1 MLPPLAAQINKN
13 NNDLTI
19 SPEKRH
25 LRGSRSLRIA
35 LRTAHILGFSVL
47 FGGHWFDLPREALT
61 PWLYWTIF
69 SGIGITALEIY
80 AGFDWF
86 LQLAG
91 VMVLG
96 KLIIL
101 SLIPLFW
108 EQRLALLSLVM
119 IIGSVG
125 SHMPGSLR
133 HFRLI
138 PIRKRSI

>member
-1 MLPPLAAQINKN
+1 M
-13 NNDLTI
+13 
-19 SPEKRH
+19 S
-25 LRGSRSLRIA
+25 SRPLRIA
-35 LRTAHILGFSVL
+35 LRTVHILGFSVL
-47 FGGHWFDLPREALT
+47 FGGHWFNLPREALL

-69 SGIGITALEIY
+69 SGAGITALEIY

-96 KLIIL
+96 KLVIL

-108 EQRLALLSLVM
+108 EQRLTLLSFVM

-133 HFRLI
+133 HFRLF
-138 PIRKRSI
+138 PLRKRSV